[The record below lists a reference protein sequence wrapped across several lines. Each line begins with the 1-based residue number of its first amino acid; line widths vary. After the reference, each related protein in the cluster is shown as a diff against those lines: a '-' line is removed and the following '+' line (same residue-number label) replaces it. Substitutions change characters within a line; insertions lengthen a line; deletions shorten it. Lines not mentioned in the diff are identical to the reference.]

1 MITWIL
7 AIFLLIWIFVQRLLK
22 KKKIVGVPLGLPE
35 GTVRACIAL
44 LIVTFPLNQLIMSQL
59 NASLFPITIQ
69 EWFVNT
75 LFVVVAF
82 YFEARAYE
90 KSIRQ
95 LLKEVKDPARY
106 KKSKDEMPLY
116 WPRFTVRIT
125 IFTFLILTAVL
136 VGAGIFSETLDFSS
150 TSSILTELIFIVF
163 FFIIGL
169 LIRRLHQRQLKR
181 KIRRRLGKHDG
192 SHEELIEVLEE
203 KERKSGRI
211 TETFLAFIML
221 GILLS
226 VLIFYTIDWN
236 YDLFLIPLINIQ
248 VSVRMGMVLLL
259 NVYFGYRQ

>member
-7 AIFLLIWIFVQRLLK
+7 SGFLFLWIFAERVLK
-22 KKKIVGVPLGLPE
+22 KKKIIGVPLGLPE

-44 LIVTFPLNQLIMSQL
+44 LIVTFPLNQLIMNQL
-59 NASLFPITIQ
+59 FGLIFPITIH

-95 LLKEVKDPARY
+95 LLKEVKDPAKY
-106 KKSKDEMPLY
+106 KKTRNEMPLY

-125 IFTFLILTAVL
+125 IFSLLILTTVL
-136 VGAGIFSETLDFSS
+136 VSAGVFSGTLDFSS
-150 TSSILTELIFIVF
+150 TSSVLIELIFIVF

-169 LIRRLHQRQLKR
+169 LIRRFHQSQLKR
-181 KIRRRLGKHDG
+181 KIRRRLGKHEG
-192 SHEELIEVLEE
+192 SHDELIEVLEE
-203 KERKSGRI
+203 KERKNGRI

-221 GILLS
+221 TVLLS
-226 VLIFYTIDWN
+226 VLLFYTLDWDYN
-236 YDLFLIPLINIQ
+236 LFFIPFINIQ
-248 VSVRMGMVLLL
+248 VSVRMGMILLL
-259 NVYFGYRQ
+259 NLYFGYRQ